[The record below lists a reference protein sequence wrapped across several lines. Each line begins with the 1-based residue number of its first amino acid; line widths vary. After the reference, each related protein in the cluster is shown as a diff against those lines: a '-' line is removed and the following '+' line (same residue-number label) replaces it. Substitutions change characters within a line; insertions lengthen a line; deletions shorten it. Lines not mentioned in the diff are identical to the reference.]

1 VISVVTEDT
10 VLPLADGSV
19 EITEDIQLNIAEED
33 ENGIWSIV
41 DGTTV
46 TAVDSNGNPISIRID
61 SESGNLVTDDIV
73 TGNIAITVTDPDG
86 KTVVFEVT
94 DDGIVDVDA
103 GVDVRY
109 IYPVENGR
117 LGTDETA
124 PVIADDTSGSWD
136 LFEDVSITI
145 KDGNGDVVDGTI
157 SFNEDGDLVFIPADG
172 LSVPEVIIV
181 QVGEG
186 SYIYHVIDGMLT
198 EPIFIP
204 SNGSGGNSTGGGI
217 SSHPDSSLIVENG
230 TISLEKDEFEN
241 ITVAGTFINVSDS
254 DVEIVLTDG
263 NGNEITGSVVER
275 DNKLIF
281 VPDSETPIL
290 AGEHYD
296 VTVIVD
302 GNELEET
309 EKIVISVDDMSA
321 ADSKFKTAQGFD
333 TGSFAITDLLNDNGE
348 AVFGWDFN
356 DGEQFYF
363 KVTNAPDGVK
373 LILSAYGIYDID
385 GHKNEVYYQYFISN
399 GEPDKPVKNLDIPFN
414 YTLRVNPKDYVIQK
428 EDGGFED
435 FATTYIE
442 FTIVDSEGYDITESV
457 DAIVEVWR

>member
-1 VISVVTEDT
+1 
-10 VLPLADGSV
+10 
-19 EITEDIQLNIAEED
+19 
-33 ENGIWSIV
+33 
-41 DGTTV
+41 
-46 TAVDSNGNPISIRID
+46 
-61 SESGNLVTDDIV
+61 
-73 TGNIAITVTDPDG
+73 
-86 KTVVFEVT
+86 
-94 DDGIVDVDA
+94 
-103 GVDVRY
+103 
-109 IYPVENGR
+109 
-117 LGTDETA
+117 
-124 PVIADDTSGSWD
+124 
-136 LFEDVSITI
+136 
-145 KDGNGDVVDGTI
+145 
-157 SFNEDGDLVFIPADG
+157 LVFIPADG